1 MTDDAG
7 RATDGAGRAP
17 DVTRAV
23 DEVIDELAASSVE
36 LTKLLHETVST
47 LRELVAECGVAA
59 HDDGA
64 GHGPAPLAP
73 DVLEIATLQA
83 QAAGVSVEEY
93 LRAAVLAYAAHTD
106 RDGDSDGD
114 GDGDGDGARARRR
127 GVREDARRLRAENQ
141 ALKAEGARATA
152 RAAQLDARSKASR
165 VPSDGSA
172 AKRTGE
178 P

>member
-1 MTDDAG
+1 M
-7 RATDGAGRAP
+7 
-17 DVTRAV
+17 
-23 DEVIDELAASSVE
+23 IDELAASSVE
-36 LTKLLHETVST
+36 LTKLLHETVSA
-47 LRELVAECGVAA
+47 LRELVAERGVAA

-106 RDGDSDGD
+106 RDGDSD

>member
-1 MTDDAG
+1 MTDGAG
-7 RATDGAGRAP
+7 RATDGAARAP
-17 DVTRAV
+17 DVTRAA
-23 DEVIDELAASSVE
+23 DEMIDELAASSVE

-47 LRELVAECGVAA
+47 LRELVAERGVAA

-106 RDGDSDGD
+106 RDGDSD

>member
-1 MTDDAG
+1 MTDGAG

-23 DEVIDELAASSVE
+23 DEMIDELAASSVE

-47 LRELVAECGVAA
+47 LRELVAERGVAA

-64 GHGPAPLAP
+64 GPAPLAP

-114 GDGDGDGARARRR
+114 GAGDGARARRR

>member
-47 LRELVAECGVAA
+47 LRELVAERGVAA

-106 RDGDSDGD
+106 GDGD
-114 GDGDGDGARARRR
+114 GDGDGDRARRL